1 MARPHQYNER
11 KFANFEYCK
20 NWWNCKNL
28 LLLSLFL
35 SVSLCPCFLSN
46 YFIKLG
52 LFLGSFGSFVNS
64 CSLSF
69 SFLNWVV
76 CSLLS
81 SFLFRVWGFSA
92 RSLFTFRLKF
102 DWKLMSFAILDYS
115 TNTMKSKMYLSKCP
129 CCFIHKLLEL
139 NRVRASRRSLIN
151 QSSTT
156 LHLITD

>member
-1 MARPHQYNER
+1 MARPHQYNDR

-20 NWWNCKNL
+20 NWWNCKKSSS
-28 LLLSLFL
+28 LSL
-35 SVSLCPCFLSN
+35 SLCPCFLSN

-64 CSLSF
+64 SPLSF

-92 RSLFTFRLKF
+92 RSLLTFRLKF

-115 TNTMKSKMYLSKCP
+115 TNTMKSKMYLSKSP

-139 NRVRASRRSLIN
+139 NRVRASE
-151 QSSTT
+151 
-156 LHLITD
+156 HHVAC